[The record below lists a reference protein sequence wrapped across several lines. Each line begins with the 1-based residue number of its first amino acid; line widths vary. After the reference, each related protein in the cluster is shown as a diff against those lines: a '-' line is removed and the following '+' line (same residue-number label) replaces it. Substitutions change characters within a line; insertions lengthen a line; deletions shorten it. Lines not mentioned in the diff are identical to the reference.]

1 MPLKILADEDV
12 DFRLINNLRAK
23 GFEVISVLKDYQ
35 GVSDKEVLEIAKNR
49 EALLLTEDKD
59 FGTWVFAH
67 CEKCVGIIYL
77 RYKAGEFET
86 ISNSLHTTLAKYG
99 NSLYNK
105 FTVIT
110 PRKLRIRELPD

>member
-12 DFRLINNLRAK
+12 DFRLIKNLRTK

-35 GVSDKEVLEIAKNR
+35 GASDKEVLEIAKNR

-86 ISNSLHTTLAKYG
+86 ISNSLHTTLVKYG

>member
-12 DFRLINNLRAK
+12 DFRLIKNLRTK

-35 GVSDKEVLEIAKNR
+35 GASDKEVLEIAKNR

-67 CEKCVGIIYL
+67 CEKCIGIIYL
-77 RYKAGEFET
+77 RYKAGEVET
-86 ISNSLHTTLAKYG
+86 IFNSLHTTLVKYG